1 MSTTTRVNRAFLA
14 GMAVGGIIVL
24 MVFWFLVTADSAAAS
39 ETDDCDRYVASATCN
54 LENPP
59 TLFTPAPA
67 EKAPNCVEREE
78 IGHCSDLLAATG
90 QGNNLHLVGIGVAL
104 VLFGGIIALIVL
116 WNVHIK
122 RGDD

>member
-1 MSTTTRVNRAFLA
+1 M
-14 GMAVGGIIVL
+14 VGGIIV
-24 MVFWFLVTADSAAAS
+24 MLVMMALLIDTEPAAADTMS
-39 ETDDCDRYVASATCN
+39 VCDTYAAPASCN